1 MALALVHHL
10 AISNNVPLEKISLF
24 FAALARYLV
33 VEFIPKEDSQVQRL
47 LATRVDIFP
56 DYHEEGFEKVFAK
69 QFRILRKEA
78 IRDSSRV
85 LYLLEK
91 S

>member
-1 MALALVHHL
+1 
-10 AISNNVPLEKISLF
+10 LEKLSRF
-24 FAALARYLV
+24 FAALARYLI
-33 VEFIPKEDSQVQRL
+33 VEFIPKEDSQVKRL

-56 DYHEEGFEKVFAK
+56 DYHVEGFEKAFAG
-69 QFRILRKEA
+69 QFKILRKEA
-78 IRDSSRV
+78 IKDSSRV